1 MDSKTGV
8 MARILVLV
16 AVLLTGC
23 DMGYDGKVRVV
34 YDPAVT
40 ALEDEA
46 HQDIKRSGVV
56 KEIARFLNNEFYL
69 PDNLLIRIG
78 SPEGPQFDNR
88 YGEIEIPYRF
98 ITETKSSFRR
108 GHPNKSEEQVYNATM
123 DVLMHVLLHEVGH
136 ALIDLYRLPVI
147 RNEEHEVDD
156 LAAILLV
163 EMFED
168 GGKIVMNAA
177 DSFGL
182 RSGMESRHMRGDAY
196 AGEHGW
202 SIERFYNMACLVYG
216 KSPNKLNQKQSV
228 VAIAARDRNDCK
240 RRYKMRR
247 DYWVSTLKPNL
258 KNRSYWK

>member
-1 MDSKTGV
+1 

-23 DMGYDGKVRVV
+23 DMGYDGKVRTV
-34 YDPAVT
+34 YDPALT
-40 ALEDEA
+40 KLEAEA
-46 HQDIKRSGVV
+46 KRDIERSGVV
-56 KEIARFLNNEFYL
+56 KEIARFLNNEFHL
-69 PDNLLIRIG
+69 PDNLLIRVG

-108 GHPNKSEEQVYNATM
+108 GHPNKSEDQIYNATM
-123 DVLMHVLLHEVGH
+123 DVLMHVMLHEVGH
-136 ALIDLYRLPVI
+136 ALIDLYALPVI
-147 RNEEHEVDD
+147 RNEENEVDD

-168 GGKIVMNAA
+168 GSKIVMNAA

-182 RSGMESRHMRGDAY
+182 RSGTESRGMRGDAY

-216 KSPNKLNQKQSV
+216 KTPKKMNRKRSL
-228 VAIAARDRNDCK
+228 VAIAAQDRNSCK
-240 RRYKMRR
+240 QRYKMRKK
-247 DYWVSTLKPNL
+247 YWVGTLKPNL